1 MELPSLDLNLVVV
14 LHALLEERNV
24 TRAGE
29 RVGLSQPGASAALAR
44 LRRHFGDPLLD
55 RVGTF
60 YELTPLAQALRTQ
73 VAETVADLHLLLSA
87 RPDFDPLRSVREFTI
102 QCSDSV
108 VALLGT
114 ALVRAVTR
122 ASSGVTLNLQSLD
135 SRFIQDPATAMR
147 ALDIMIAPRGLFT
160 APDID
165 SVDLYED
172 HWICVASQD
181 NHTVGD
187 VLSAAEATA
196 ARWVVSFRDPPM
208 NSPADAALAALGID
222 RRHTVKTQ
230 SLTMLHRL
238 VAGTDLLVLAH
249 ESVAGDLAAQGLRR
263 IELPGALPP
272 VLEAAW
278 SHPSHRLD
286 PGHRWLLDL
295 VRRISRDIGA
305 PVGPALARAAG
316 DHTPDVTS

>member
-14 LHALLEERNV
+14 LRALLEERNV

-44 LRRHFGDPLLD
+44 LRRHFNDPLLE
-55 RVGTF
+55 RVGTV
-60 YELTPLAQALRTQ
+60 YELTPLAQALRDQ
-73 VAETVADLHLLLSA
+73 VTDTVAALHLLLSA
-87 RPDFDPLRSVREFTI
+87 RPDFDPVRSTREFTI

-108 VALLGT
+108 LSLLGP
-114 ALVRAVTR
+114 ALVRAVTT
-122 ASSGVTLNLQSLD
+122 AASGVTLNLQPLD
-135 SRFIQDPATAMR
+135 FRFALEPIATIR
-147 ALDIMIAPRGLFT
+147 AIDIMIAPRGFFT

-172 HWICVASQD
+172 HWVCVTSQD
-181 NHTVGD
+181 NHTVSD
-187 VLSAAEATA
+187 SLTALEVAA

-222 RRHTVKTQ
+222 RQHTVKIQ
-230 SLTMLHRL
+230 NLALLHRM
-238 VAGTDLLVLAH
+238 VAGTELLVLAH
-249 ESVAGDLAAQGLRR
+249 ELVAGDLSAQGLRR
-263 IELPGALPP
+263 VELPVTLPP

-278 SHPSHRLD
+278 SHASHRLD

-295 VRRISRDIGA
+295 LRRVGQDVGRPA
-305 PVGPALARAAG
+305 PSPSAIAALPA
-316 DHTPDVTS
+316 